1 MCNGVCVHVRAR
13 VCVCVCLF
21 VQVLSDMCR
30 EMRTCLE
37 RSKLELCVW
46 SNDASLSYLQAE
58 MRALIG
64 KLEYVLPACLP

>member
-1 MCNGVCVHVRAR
+1 MCVMACVCVRA
-13 VCVCVCLF
+13 CVCVC